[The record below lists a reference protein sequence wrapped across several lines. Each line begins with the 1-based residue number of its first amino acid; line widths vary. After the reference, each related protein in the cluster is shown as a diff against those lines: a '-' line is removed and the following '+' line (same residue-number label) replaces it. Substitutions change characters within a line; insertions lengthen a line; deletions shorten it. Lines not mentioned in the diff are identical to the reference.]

1 MQQDELAQQ
10 PCRRHREMSS
20 EWDLA
25 QTLDATVVA
34 AKQFNQLF
42 QIKHRVCSPIYD
54 LSVP

>member
-1 MQQDELAQQ
+1 
-10 PCRRHREMSS
+10 MSS

-42 QIKHRVCSPIYD
+42 QIKHTRHLRLVRALAD
-54 LSVP
+54 TSVSHFAVYL